1 MRIVSVIV
9 PIALASGI
17 GCSDETSSQNLESEG
32 AAGQAGAPGSE
43 AGGQCAIDPAGEEFA
58 FRLVNGSDADI
69 RLDTGCFGGTPMQLE
84 GSEGPLLITPDDA
97 TFCGTNCDSIYAGDS
112 HAEGACSDCGPSFLT
127 ALKPGDSWTFRWDRR
142 IYVPHTVPAECSGHE
157 DDNFCALGSK
167 VDPEVDR
174 GVVEFTPLD
183 EEGDA
188 LDAVEVSFSLDQG
201 ESEVEIVLE

>member
-1 MRIVSVIV
+1 VGGLGGVFERGLLRRLYGLDPIYGLLLTFGLVLVIEGGFRV
-9 PIALASGI
+9 AFGTSG
-17 GCSDETSSQNLESEG
+17 Q
-32 AAGQAGAPGSE
+32 
-43 AGGQCAIDPAGEEFA
+43 
-58 FRLVNGSDADI
+58 
-69 RLDTGCFGGTPMQLE
+69 
-84 GSEGPLLITPDDA
+84 
-97 TFCGTNCDSIYAGDS
+97 
-112 HAEGACSDCGPSFLT
+112 
-127 ALKPGDSWTFRWDRR
+127 DSWTFRWDRR